1 MSHIMS
7 HIVHE
12 TLYHT
17 ICSILA
23 FHWVLNKIIKK
34 LMHRNYV
41 L

>member
-1 MSHIMS
+1 MSR
-7 HIVHE
+7 IVDE

-17 ICSILA
+17 ICSMLV
-23 FHWVLNKIIKK
+23 FQWVLNKIIKK